1 MKNKN
6 PNIRHSIV
14 ISSILILVALLIV
27 SILISSLRI
36 LFKIIVTSVGLGLFF
51 VIVYGIFYLCKQIM
65 HNIK

>member
-6 PNIRHSIV
+6 PNLRHNLV
-14 ISSILILVALLIV
+14 IGAILILVALLIV

-51 VIVYGIFYLCKQIM
+51 AIAYGVFCLCKQIM
-65 HNIK
+65 HDIK

>member
-1 MKNKN
+1 MENKN

-14 ISSILILVALLIV
+14 ISLILILVALIIV

-51 VIVYGIFYLCKQIM
+51 VIAYGVFCLCKQIM
-65 HNIK
+65 HNMK

>member
-1 MKNKN
+1 MENKN
-6 PNIRHSIV
+6 PKIWHNVV
-14 ISSILILVALLIV
+14 IGAILILAALLIV

-51 VIVYGIFYLCKQIM
+51 AIAYGVFCLCKQIM